1 MPLRERD
8 KASKEMYRNCSRR
21 TYHRLLSF
29 FVQLHGTQ
37 AVSNEKRKMEQ
48 VLNRLSKIVRVDNEV
63 EQING
68 LLVNQK
74 FGDLRSC

>member
-1 MPLRERD
+1 
-8 KASKEMYRNCSRR
+8 
-21 TYHRLLSF
+21 
-29 FVQLHGTQ
+29 
-37 AVSNEKRKMEQ
+37 MEE

-63 EQING
+63 EQIDG